1 MSINTSW
8 EIKIGSVASPTN
20 FTSRVLS
27 MNIQQSVDV
36 NVIGTGICQ
45 ITLLNKDGA
54 LTPGGGGTYSST
66 DWFAEGVFV
75 SALTNV
81 GGADTNTPVFHGVV
95 TNFTL
100 VDDGVFSTV
109 TITAL
114 DGLTVAG
121 RAVPAAIPIAVNINY
136 VGAITNVL
144 SNVGRTYV
152 QYPKLGK
159 TVGVGAYTN
168 LGDGD
173 ERIETQTTTF
183 NSAADLLQTAFVP
196 SANDVMWPTTI
207 TESGI
212 NASYTVVSL
221 PFYNTRSVLNTVDLE
236 FAPSGFVSGTKLP
249 FSAESFTQSFNNDT
263 LISTAIIKGLKAGLT
278 EQSESSANITT
289 YGSRTVAFTSTFS
302 ESDIASDTMASKL
315 VTRYGTSRFTPT
327 SLSVTASMIKSQA
340 ASGAHSRWYNLL
352 SITSGIWQKA
362 TITWTGSGASSQT
375 AESVIK
381 GRTIN
386 VTPADTEVILFLGN
400 WLDNHSFILNS
411 DKLNVNFLG

>member
-66 DWFAEGVFV
+66 DWFAQGVFV

-114 DGLTVAG
+114 DGLTIAG
-121 RAVPAAIPIAVNINY
+121 RSKSNALPLTTTFSY
-136 VGAITNVL
+136 VYITNLLLLNTGNTYANYPNL
-144 SNVGRTYV
+144 S
-152 QYPKLGK
+152 K
-159 TVGVGAYTN
+159 TVGKGTYTN
-168 LGDGD
+168 LSDGD
-173 ERIETQTTTF
+173 INVAVTSDSF
-183 NSAADLLQTAFVP
+183 NSFADLLQIILVP

-207 TESGI
+207 TESGTD
-212 NASYTVVSL
+212 ALYTVVGL
-221 PFYNTRSVLNTVDLE
+221 PVVNTRSSANTVDIE
-236 FAPSGFVSGTKLP
+236 FAPSGSVSGTKLP
-249 FSAESFTQSFNNDT
+249 FSTESFTQSFNNDT
-263 LISTAIIKGLKAGLT
+263 LISTAIIDGLAVGT
-278 EQSESSANITT
+278 SQQTANSTNIDT

-302 ESDIASDTMASKL
+302 ESDTASGTMASKL
-315 VTRYGTSRFTPT
+315 VNRYGTSRFTPT
-327 SLSVTASMIKSQA
+327 SLSLTASMVKSRA
-340 ASGAHSRWYNLL
+340 ADGAHSKWYGLL
-352 SITSGIWQKA
+352 SITNGLWQKA

-400 WLDNHSFILNS
+400 WLDNHSFILDS

>member
-236 FAPSGFVSGTKLP
+236 FAPSGSVSGTKLP

-278 EQSESSANITT
+278 EQSENSANITT

>member
-66 DWFAEGVFV
+66 DWFAQGVFV

-173 ERIETQTTTF
+173 ERIETQTTSF

-236 FAPSGFVSGTKLP
+236 FAPSGSVSGTKLP

-278 EQSESSANITT
+278 EQSENSANITT

>member
-66 DWFAEGVFV
+66 DWFAQGVFV

-144 SNVGRTYV
+144 SNVGRTYA

-236 FAPSGFVSGTKLP
+236 FAPSGSVSGTKLP

-278 EQSESSANITT
+278 EQSENSANITT

-327 SLSVTASMIKSQA
+327 SLSVTASMIKSGA
-340 ASGAHSRWYNLL
+340 DNGAHSKWYGLL
-352 SITSGIWQKA
+352 SITSGLWQKA

-386 VTPADTEVILFLGN
+386 VTPADTEVTLLLGN